1 MIGEYNFLTIK
12 LFGDYFGLNIVN
24 NKIVMIV
31 RKIMAD
37 LLTYTKQIA
46 QKIAYYDAIIDFTEE
61 SHWFNPFYKQP
72 DVTVVWLENPNQD
85 EWDY

>member
-1 MIGEYNFLTIK
+1 
-12 LFGDYFGLNIVN
+12 
-24 NKIVMIV
+24 
-31 RKIMAD
+31 MAD

-72 DVTVVWLENPNQD
+72 EVTVVWIENPNQA